1 MLFPVYSCE
10 NCLGVGANKT
20 IYMDVN
26 AKDSLPF
33 WEIDFSYVDKIYST
47 QRNTLMHFNNIWLYI
62 NDQCVFKYLQGQ
74 I

>member
-1 MLFPVYSCE
+1 
-10 NCLGVGANKT
+10 
-20 IYMDVN
+20 MDVN
-26 AKDSLPF
+26 AKDSLSF